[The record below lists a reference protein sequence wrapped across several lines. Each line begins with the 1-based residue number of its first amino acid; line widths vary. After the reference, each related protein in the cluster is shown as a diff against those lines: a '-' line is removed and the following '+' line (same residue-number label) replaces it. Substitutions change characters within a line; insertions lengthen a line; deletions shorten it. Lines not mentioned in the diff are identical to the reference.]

1 VKLGITL
8 PNMGAHASPAA
19 ITRAAREA
27 ESLGLDMLWACD
39 RLLFPLHP
47 RTPYP
52 ASADGKLPESAK
64 RAMDPVEALT
74 FAAAHTSRIGL
85 GTAVLN
91 IPFYNPVV
99 LARRLATLDV
109 LSGGRLRVGLGLGW
123 SADEL
128 EAAGAAPERG
138 ARADEFVQ
146 VLRAAWGPDPVAFDG
161 RHFRIAPSVIG
172 LKPAQV
178 GGPPIYMAA
187 YTPAALA
194 RTARLADG
202 WLPSMLPLP
211 MVAERIPELRRL
223 AAEAGR
229 DPATLALIYMTSV
242 KLTPAPLG
250 AGRWA
255 FTGSAE
261 EIGQDVAELRRLGIG
276 EMLVLDFDQ
285 PRLEDYLAL
294 MARMRRITAA

>member
-1 VKLGITL
+1 MKLGFTL
-8 PNMGAHASPAA
+8 PNMGPHANPAT

-27 ESLGLDMLWACD
+27 ESLGVDVLWTCD
-39 RLLFPLHP
+39 RLLYPLHP

-52 ASADGKLPESAK
+52 ASPDGKLPESAK

-74 FAAAHTSRIGL
+74 FAAAQTSRIGL

-128 EAAGAAPERG
+128 EAAGAVSERG

-146 VLRAAWGPDPVAFDG
+146 VLRAAWGADPVAFDG
-161 RHFRIAPSVIG
+161 RHFRVAPSVIG
-172 LKPAQV
+172 LKPAQA

-229 DPATLALIYMTSV
+229 DPAKLTLIYMTSV
-242 KLTPAPLG
+242 KLTAAPLG
-250 AGRWA
+250 AGRWS
-255 FTGSAE
+255 FTGSEE
-261 EIGQDVAELRRLGIG
+261 EIAADVAELRRLGIG
-276 EMLVLDFDQ
+276 EVLVLDFDQ
-285 PRLEDYLAL
+285 PRFEDYLGLIAC
-294 MARMRRITAA
+294 MRRITAG